1 MLDQEI
7 CTRYESIYTCTDSI
21 VLLMKK
27 VALRAVEVA
36 QAGFESLK
44 EPI

>member
-1 MLDQEI
+1 MIDQEM
-7 CTRYESIYTCTDSI
+7 CNRYESIYTCSDSI

-27 VALRAVEVA
+27 FALRAVEVA
-36 QAGFESLK
+36 QASFESLK